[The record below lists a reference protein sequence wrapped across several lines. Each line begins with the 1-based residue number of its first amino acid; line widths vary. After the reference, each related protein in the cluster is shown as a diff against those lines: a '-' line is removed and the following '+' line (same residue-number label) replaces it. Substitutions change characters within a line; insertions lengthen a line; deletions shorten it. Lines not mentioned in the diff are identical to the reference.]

1 MSKGAGEARSV
12 TNVTPWETQQPY
24 LTSGFE
30 RAESLYGQPGPSYYP
45 GQTYVGFSPQTE
57 TALTAAQTRAT
68 AGSPLLQQSQA
79 ELLKQ
84 AQGQYLSPTTNP
96 YLQGLYNQMAGDVT
110 AGVQS
115 EFSKAGR
122 YGSGANQSVLAREL
136 GNLSNQIYAP
146 QYAAE
151 RQNMQNVL
159 FQAPQLAQADY
170 QDIGMLQQVGQQ
182 REGLQQAALAD
193 AMNRYQYQQQ
203 LPYEKLRAYQG
214 STGGSYGQTGEK
226 IMPLERNVGAGMLSG
241 GLMGAQMGSMMAAPG
256 AAANPYWALGGALL
270 GAVA

>member
-12 TNVTPWETQQPY
+12 QNIEPWATQQPY
-24 LTSGFE
+24 LTKGFE

-84 AQGQYLSPTTNP
+84 AQGQYLSPATNP

-122 YGSGANQSVLAREL
+122 LR
-136 GNLSNQIYAP
+136 IK
-146 QYAAE
+146 
-151 RQNMQNVL
+151 
-159 FQAPQLAQADY
+159 
-170 QDIGMLQQVGQQ
+170 
-182 REGLQQAALAD
+182 EGVSFVKRVQ
-193 AMNRYQYQQQ
+193 
-203 LPYEKLRAYQG
+203 KC
-214 STGGSYGQTGEK
+214 
-226 IMPLERNVGAGMLSG
+226 
-241 GLMGAQMGSMMAAPG
+241 
-256 AAANPYWALGGALL
+256 
-270 GAVA
+270 

>member
-12 TNVTPWETQQPY
+12 QNIEPWATQQPY
-24 LTSGFE
+24 LTKGFE
-30 RAESLYGQPGPSYYP
+30 RAESLYGQPGPSYFP
-45 GQTYVGFSPQTE
+45 GQTYAGFSPQTQ
-57 TALTAAQTRAT
+57 TALTAAEQRAT

-122 YGSGANQSVLAREL
+122 YGSGANQAVLAREL
-136 GNLSNQIYAP
+136 GNLSNQVYAP

-182 REGLQQAALAD
+182 REGLQQAAIAD

-214 STGGSYGQTGEK
+214 ATGGSYGQTGER

-241 GLMGAQMGSMMAAPG
+241 GLMGAQMGSMMAG
-256 AAANPYWALGGALL
+256 AGQAANPYWALGGALL

>member
-1 MSKGAGEARSV
+1 MSKGAGEARTV
-12 TNVTPWETQQPY
+12 QNVEPWATQQPY
-24 LTSGFE
+24 LTKGFE

-122 YGSGANQSVLAREL
+122 YGSGANQAVLAKQL
-136 GNLSNQIYAP
+136 GNLSNQVYAP
-146 QYAAE
+146 AYQQE

-182 REGLQQAALAD
+182 REGLQQAALGD
-193 AMNRYQYQQQ
+193 AMQRYQYQQQ
-203 LPYEKLRAYQG
+203 LPYEKLRAYQAA
-214 STGGSYGQTGEK
+214 TGGSYGQTSETVQ
-226 IMPLERNVGAGMLSG
+226 PLRRNLAAGVLGGAATGAGIYDLLGATG
-241 GLMGAQMGSMMAAPG
+241 G
-256 AAANPYWALGGALL
+256 ANPYLALGGLL
-270 GAVA
+270 GAF

>member
-12 TNVTPWETQQPY
+12 QNIEPWATQQPY
-24 LTSGFE
+24 LTKGFE

-68 AGSPLLQQSQA
+68 AGSPLLQQAQS

-115 EFSKAGR
+115 AFAGSGR
-122 YGSGANQSVLAREL
+122 YGSGANQAVLAREL
-136 GNLSNQIYAP
+136 GNLANQVYAP
-146 QYAAE
+146 AYQQE
-151 RQNMQNVL
+151 RANMQNVL
-159 FQAPQLAQADY
+159 FSAPQLAQADY
-170 QDIGMLQQVGQQ
+170 QDIGRLRQVGAE
-182 REGLQQAALAD
+182 REGLQEAALAD
-193 AMNRYQYQQQ
+193 AMQRYQYQQQ
-203 LPYEKLRAYQG
+203 LPYEKLRAYQAA
-214 STGGSYGQTGEK
+214 TGGSYGQSRE
-226 IMPLERNVGAGMLSG
+226 MMQPLQRNLAAGLLSG
-241 GLMGAQMGSMMAAPG
+241 GLAGAEIGSMMG
-256 AAANPYWALGGALL
+256 SANPYWALGGGLL
-270 GAVA
+270 GMLQ

>member
-12 TNVTPWETQQPY
+12 QNVEPWATQQPY
-24 LTSGFE
+24 LTKGFE
-30 RAESLYGQPGPSYYP
+30 RAEGLYGQPGPSYYP
-45 GQTYVGFSPQTE
+45 GQTYVGFSPQTQ
-57 TALTAAQTRAT
+57 TALTATEQRAT

-122 YGSGANQSVLAREL
+122 YGSGANQAVLAKQL
-136 GNLSNQIYAP
+136 GNLANQVYAP
-146 QYAAE
+146 SYQQE
-151 RQNMQNVL
+151 RANMQNVL

-170 QDIGMLQQVGQQ
+170 GDIQQLRRVGAE
-182 REGLQQAALAD
+182 REGLQQQALGD
-193 AMNRYQYQQQ
+193 AMARYQYQQQ

-214 STGGSYGQTGEK
+214 ATGGSYGQTGET
-226 IMPLERNVGAGMLSG
+226 IQPLQRNIASG
-241 GLMGAQMGSMMAAPG
+241 ILGG
-256 AAANPYWALGGALL
+256 ALGGASIGSMMTPEGQAASSLYPLLGGLL
-270 GAVA
+270 GAF

>member
-1 MSKGAGEARSV
+1 MREQNHYTDNQDQVIIQVK
-12 TNVTPWETQQPY
+12 PMQD
-24 LTSGFE
+24 
-30 RAESLYGQPGPSYYP
+30 SLHRPKPPLLRHRHGQ
-45 GQTYVGFSPQTE
+45 
-57 TALTAAQTRAT
+57 T

-84 AQGQYLSPTTNP
+84 AQGQYLSPNTNP

-122 YGSGANQSVLAREL
+122 YGSGANQAVLAREL
-136 GNLSNQIYAP
+136 GNLANQVYAP

-182 REGLQQAALAD
+182 REGLQQAAIAD
-193 AMNRYQYQQQ
+193 AMQQI
-203 LPYEKLRAYQG
+203 PIP
-214 STGGSYGQTGEK
+214 TTT
-226 IMPLERNVGAGMLSG
+226 
-241 GLMGAQMGSMMAAPG
+241 
-256 AAANPYWALGGALL
+256 AL
-270 GAVA
+270 

>member
-1 MSKGAGEARSV
+1 MSKGAGEARTV
-12 TNVTPWETQQPY
+12 QNIEPWATQQPY
-24 LTSGFE
+24 LTKGFE

-45 GQTYVGFSPQTE
+45 GQTYAGFSPQTE

-122 YGSGANQSVLAREL
+122 YGSGANQAVLAREL
-136 GNLSNQIYAP
+136 GNLANQVYAP

-170 QDIGMLQQVGQQ
+170 QDIGRLRQVGAE
-182 REGLQQAALAD
+182 REGLQEAAIAD
-193 AMNRYQYQQQ
+193 AMQRYQYQQQ
-203 LPYEKLRAYQG
+203 LPYEKLRGYQAA
-214 STGGSYGQTGEK
+214 TGGSYGQTGER
-226 IMPLERNVGAGMLSG
+226 IQPLQRNLMAGLLSG
-241 GLMGAQMGSMMAAPG
+241 GLAGAEMGSMMAG
-256 AAANPYWALGGALL
+256 AGQATNPYWALGGGLL
-270 GAVA
+270 GMLQ

>member
-1 MSKGAGEARSV
+1 MSKGSGEARSV
-12 TNVTPWETQQPY
+12 QNIEPWATQQPY
-24 LTSGFE
+24 LTKGFE
-30 RAESLYGQPGPSYYP
+30 RAEGLYGQPGPSYFP
-45 GQTYVGFSPQTE
+45 GQTYAGCSPQTE

-84 AQGQYLSPTTNP
+84 AQGQYLSPNTNP

-122 YGSGANQSVLAREL
+122 YGSGANQAVLAREL
-136 GNLSNQIYAP
+136 GNLSNQVYAP

-159 FQAPQLAQADY
+159 FGAPQLAQADY

-182 REGLQQAALAD
+182 REGLQQAAIGD
-193 AMNRYQYQQQ
+193 AMQRYQYQQQ

-214 STGGSYGQTGEK
+214 ATGGSYGQTGET
-226 IMPLERNVGAGMLSG
+226 IQPLERSLMG
-241 GLMGAQMGSMMAAPG
+241 GLLTGGLAGAEIGSMMG
-256 AAANPYWALGGALL
+256 SANPYWALGGGLL
-270 GAVA
+270 GMLQ

>member
-12 TNVTPWETQQPY
+12 QNIEPWATQQPY
-24 LTSGFE
+24 LTKGFE

-45 GQTYVGFSPQTE
+45 GQTYAGFSPQTE
-57 TALTAAQTRAT
+57 TALTAAQARAT

-84 AQGQYLSPTTNP
+84 AQGQYLSPATNP

-122 YGSGANQSVLAREL
+122 YGSGANQAVLAREL
-136 GNLSNQIYAP
+136 GNLANQVYAP

-182 REGLQQAALAD
+182 REGLQEAAIAD
-193 AMNRYQYQQQ
+193 AMNRYQYQQM
-203 LPYEKLRAYQG
+203 LPYEKLRGYQAA
-214 STGGSYGQTGEK
+214 TGGSYGQTRE
-226 IMPLERNVGAGMLSG
+226 MTQPLRRNLASGVLGGAATGAGIYDLIGASG
-241 GLMGAQMGSMMAAPG
+241 S
-256 AAANPYWALGGALL
+256 ANPYMALGGLL
-270 GAVA
+270 GAF

>member
-12 TNVTPWETQQPY
+12 QNIEPWATQQPY
-24 LTSGFE
+24 LTKGFE

-45 GQTYVGFSPQTE
+45 GQTYAGFSPQTE
-57 TALTAAQTRAT
+57 TALTAAQARAT

-84 AQGQYLSPTTNP
+84 AQGQYLSPNTNP

-122 YGSGANQSVLAREL
+122 YGSGANQAVLAREL

-214 STGGSYGQTGEK
+214 ATGGSYGQTGEK
-226 IMPLERNVGAGMLSG
+226 IMPLEKNVGAGLLSG
-241 GLMGAQMGSMMAAPG
+241 GLMGAQMGSMMG
-256 AAANPYWALGGALL
+256 STNPYWALGGALL
-270 GAVA
+270 GGFM